1 MSFLDNNSSEYLTGR
16 ITQNG
21 RRAIASGN
29 FNIGYFAI
37 GDSEFVYRSE
47 FSGMTGSTLTQK
59 VFSPFDKD
67 SNIKYPIKYTND
79 TLTGTTIYGLPI
91 TGNTTTPLRNI
102 MGPAGFISDYSG
114 STLGSTIQCLTN
126 TVAFSTLSGTTKI
139 SVTKTSGTT
148 YDACQ
153 YITLAFNTF
162 TTSTNLKAVTN
173 SLVYKVIG
181 VTGATSGTTQTIEL
195 DRATPNL
202 TALSGNANVVCNKC
216 ELEFDTLTD
225 INNTCIPP
233 LPNPEDQ
240 HNPWTLD
247 IVWSKKPIGIAE
259 TSTNTRA
266 LSGYTG
272 SRFIGIKELL
282 GYNTTSGQTTN
293 TGITYTNSYGEVKI
307 VKPEEQKALA
317 IIHYSEIGDIVND
330 PDRFYKYDDYI
341 STATTGL
348 TNDQTY
354 FQVYI
359 PFLMYHRNTGSTI
372 GAIFNLG
379 STDKYVTSAKNTAS
393 KIKYRDLVDEIGVN
407 VGKVFVNNK
416 VIVFDDEEIV
426 AALDYKSNRRYTLP
440 APKVGLTPSIYSS
453 TNSLIY
459 STGQTL
465 WLTYLLVDS
474 TDPKLNA
481 LPCNY
486 LTKITGTTTTSEA
499 IFSFNGQFPYV
510 KTDAANRK
518 TGFLADNFYVLAQ
531 ITDQTDPDQLP
542 DNNKW
547 RKVDFTSADI
557 KTNGFIDPTKL
568 SAKTFTL
575 YLSGY
580 TGSSIFDLTTHM
592 SGTTFTGTTA
602 PHFGDSQPFPGSVK
616 LVRASDIEEMN
627 FLINLPGGKFSTSQ
641 NPTNTGQ
648 NPMITEIA
656 LLDANKTPLIIAKAP
671 KPIKRSGTQV
681 FSVKLDF

>member
-29 FNIGYFAI
+29 FNIGYFTI

-59 VFSPFDKD
+59 VFAPFDKD
-67 SNIKYPIKYTND
+67 SNVKYPIKYTND

-91 TGNTTTPLRNI
+91 TGNTTTSLRNA
-102 MGPAGFISDYSG
+102 MGPAGFVSDYSG
-114 STLGSTIQCLTN
+114 STLGTTIECTTN
-126 TVAFSTLSGTTKI
+126 TVAFSTLSGSTKI
-139 SVTKTSGTT
+139 AVTKASGTT

-153 YITLAFNTF
+153 YVTLAFNTF
-162 TTSTNLKAVTN
+162 TNSTNLKAVTN

-195 DRATPNL
+195 DRTTPNL

-216 ELEFDTLTD
+216 EMEFDTLAD

-247 IVWSKKPIGIAE
+247 IVWSKKPIGIVE
-259 TSTNTRA
+259 TSTNTRP

-272 SRFIGIKELL
+272 SRFIGVKELL
-282 GYNTTSGQTTN
+282 GYKTTSGQTTN

-317 IIHYSEIGDIVND
+317 LIHYSEIGDIVND

-341 STATTGL
+341 STTTTGV

-372 GAIFNLG
+372 RAIFNLG
-379 STDKYVTSAKNTAS
+379 SAEKYVTSAINTAS
-393 KIKYRDLVDEIGVN
+393 KIKYRDLVDEMGVN

-440 APKVGLTPSIYSS
+440 APKVGLTPSIYNS
-453 TNSLIY
+453 TNALMY

-465 WLTYLLVDS
+465 WLTYMLVDS
-474 TDPKLNA
+474 NDTKLNA

-499 IFSFNGQFPYV
+499 IFSFNGQFPYL

-518 TGFLADNFYVLAQ
+518 TGFLADNFFALAQ
-531 ITDQTDPDQLP
+531 ITDQTDADQLP

-547 RKVDFTSADI
+547 KKVDFTSADI

-580 TGSSIFDLTTHM
+580 TGGSTFDLTTHIT
-592 SGTTFTGTTA
+592 GTTFTGTTA

-671 KPIKRSGTQV
+671 KPIKRTGTQV